1 MAASLSPFRKE
12 RERIGHPALLS
23 FKQGGLL
30 MRARFLVAMLVT
42 SQVWAQNVPGKA
54 AEAKT
59 TIEQIKESVV
69 FLQTHWSESNVPSTH
84 TDDCDPSK
92 GHKCEVGTGFLI
104 FKELPELGKD
114 QNGDG
119 VGVDYLVT
127 AKHMIR
133 QVKIDHQ
140 PGPYAQYSTVRL
152 NTVKPVDA
160 TGKSWVTVDADILD
174 ARGDFDW
181 FTDTSDPIADVA
193 LTPINLN
200 ETLEYKTTPISTFA
214 TKNVIKELHVNENDE
229 VFFAGLFINYFGA
242 LKNYPI
248 VRHGKLAL
256 LTDEQIEIDPTAP
269 SKKTDIFLAEVTSF
283 GGNSGSPVFLRIGPL
298 REGLDIN
305 MRLGY
310 QYYLLGVMKGFVSD
324 QEAKQNAGIAAI
336 VPADKIADIL
346 ASDKIR
352 AFEARFVAHFLAN
365 RGDFKAAES
374 KFQESIS
381 ILERVA
387 PEGSQLAATLRDFA
401 AMLQKAKRPEDS
413 KKVLAKAD
421 NIASKPISAAPQ
433 P

>member
-1 MAASLSPFRKE
+1 MLAAS
-12 RERIGHPALLS
+12 
-23 FKQGGLL
+23 
-30 MRARFLVAMLVT
+30 
-42 SQVWAQNVPGKA
+42 QVCAQDVPGKA

-69 FLQTHWSESNVPSTH
+69 FLETHWSDSNVSSTRA
-84 TDDCDPSK
+84 DDCDPNK

-119 VGVDYLVT
+119 LGIDYLVT

-133 QVKIDHQ
+133 QVKSDHQ
-140 PGPYAQYSTVRL
+140 PGPYAQYSIARL

-160 TGKSWVTVDADILD
+160 TGKSWTTFASDILN
-174 ARGDFDW
+174 ARGDLGW
-181 FTDTSDPIADVA
+181 FTDTSDPIADVV

-200 ETLEYKTTPISTFA
+200 EALEFKTTSISQFA

-229 VFFAGLFINYFGA
+229 VFFTGLFTNYFGA

-256 LTDEQIEIDPTAP
+256 LTDEHLQAEPTAP
-269 SKKTDIFLAEVTSF
+269 GKKTDIFLAEVTSF

-310 QYYLLGVMKGFVSD
+310 QYYLLGVMQGFISD
-324 QEAKQNAGIAAI
+324 QEAKQNAGIATI
-336 VPADKIADIL
+336 VPADKILDIL
-346 ASDKIR
+346 ASDDAR
-352 AFEARFVAHFLAN
+352 AYEARFVAHFLAE
-365 RGDFKAAES
+365 RGDFKGAES
-374 KFQESIS
+374 KFRESIS

-387 PEGSQLAATLRDFA
+387 PESSQLVTTLRDFA
-401 AMLQKAKRPEDS
+401 AMLQKAKRLEDA

-421 NIASKPISAAPQ
+421 SIASKPVSTAPQ